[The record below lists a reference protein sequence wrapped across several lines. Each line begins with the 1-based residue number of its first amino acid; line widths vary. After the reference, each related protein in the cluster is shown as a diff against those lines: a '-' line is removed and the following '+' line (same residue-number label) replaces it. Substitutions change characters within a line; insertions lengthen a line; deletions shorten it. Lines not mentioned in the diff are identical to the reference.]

1 MLAEIRRSLAPASFP
16 DWFFERYSKM
26 FAQQFGQFFKT
37 EKRRQEVKVGAIFR
51 NVRRGNIIE
60 TAKVLDI
67 APDSMGVPHV
77 HFALSVQSTHQEG
90 VEEHRT
96 LGLATFAEKFSG
108 AVTA

>member
-1 MLAEIRRSLAPASFP
+1 
-16 DWFFERYSKM
+16 M
-26 FAQQFGQFFKT
+26 FAQQLGQLFKT
-37 EKRRQEVKVGAIFR
+37 EKHRQEVKVGAIFR

-67 APDSMGVPHV
+67 VPDSMGVPHV
-77 HFALSVQSTHQEG
+77 HYALSIQSRHQEG
-90 VEEHRT
+90 VQEHRT

>member
-1 MLAEIRRSLAPASFP
+1 
-16 DWFFERYSKM
+16 M
-26 FAQQFGQFFKT
+26 FAQQLGQLFKN
-37 EKRRQEVKVGAIFR
+37 EKHRQDVKVGAVFR
-51 NVRRGNIIE
+51 NIRRGNIIE

-77 HFALSVQSTHQEG
+77 HYTLSIQSTHQEG

-96 LGLATFAEKFSG
+96 LGLASFAEKFSG